1 MSIYRQVWLAAIASM
16 ALALCGALL
25 ASMLGARDYLGSQ
38 LTLKNHDNAV
48 ALALMLSMDKPDPVK
63 TTLLVASLFDSGHY
77 EEIRILDPQ
86 GATLTQRK
94 SVPAASQAPA
104 WFVDLLP
111 ITAAIGQ
118 AKITSGWTEAGSVL
132 LRSDSRF
139 AHQALWDTAV
149 QTALAA
155 AAATL
160 LSGILATLVLGRL
173 RKPLLAVTQQA
184 QALSERRFIT
194 MALPNVPEL
203 QPLVLAMNS
212 MVERLKAML

>member
-48 ALALMLSMDKPDPVK
+48 ALALMLSMDAPDPVK
-63 TTLLVASLFDSGHY
+63 TTLLVASLFDSGHS
-77 EEIRILDPQ
+77 EEIRLLDPQ

-94 SVPAASQAPA
+94 SAPAASQAPA

-111 ITAAIGQ
+111 ITVASGQ
-118 AKITSGWTEAGSVL
+118 AKITSGWTEVGSVQ

-155 AAATL
+155 AAAMTRAAMDDFMNWCLPEVIRRESIIPPRAQSPRLPGNAADTL
-160 LSGILATLVLGRL
+160 QISA
-173 RKPLLAVTQQA
+173 KLLC
-184 QALSERRFIT
+184 
-194 MALPNVPEL
+194 
-203 QPLVLAMNS
+203 
-212 MVERLKAML
+212 